1 MTHPFDFKG
10 ETNSPQHSADY
21 GGLAR
26 IPIRRRTH
34 TLLKSVRRV
43 GELQERFDFGKQRV
57 KRAAAERTAWP
68 EIVLAGSYPDFL
80 RRLALMALHRSGKVH
95 ASECCP
101 RCQQGNAA
109 MSEQY
114 KLRCFVC
121 HCEVEI
127 PTTVRSCVRCGTTF
141 EIDWES
147 EDQFRAD
154 FRKLTSSD
162 STSGYDPLLWQVRLF
177 ELFRANNVPKICD
190 LPTGMGKTS
199 VIHIW
204 LLALREQITTAS
216 AKLPTRLIY
225 VVDRRT
231 VVDQATEIASQARK
245 NCGLLGLPENWFTVS
260 TLRGQLADDREW
272 TADPARRAIIVGT
285 VDMIGS
291 RLLFSGYRSS
301 FKRRPLDAGM
311 LGQDSFLILDEA
323 HLSAPFEKLIRA
335 IGSEGP
341 FQSGQGMPMR
351 VLCMSATAN
360 STDPGRFKLEASD
373 LDGDCSANPILK
385 RYDAT
390 KSLQIQLVAEGKIQT
405 GILEATINL
414 ATGGSRIVV
423 FVRQPDEADEI
434 RKSIFKRNP
443 ALAVEVLTGTMR
455 GLERDR
461 LLETPVL
468 KRFLD
473 GEEKPEDQ
481 AGKQPAILI
490 CTSAGEVGF
499 DLNAD
504 HMVCDAAPLDSMI
517 QRLGR
522 VNRRGHG
529 KAFVRMLAEEKQEE
543 KAGGDKSKA
552 RKHTF
557 ESAVAATLLHL
568 KSLHKQDGSNGEGP
582 MTYNV
587 SPRSM
592 DCLRQSLST
601 AQFDASMAP
610 KPEIP
615 ELTDIL
621 LDAWSMT
628 TIYERMPGRPQ
639 VAPWLRG
646 VTSDEPQT
654 TIAWRAELDIDGFES
669 LEVDQI
675 EEWFDAHR
683 LLPHETLTV
692 PVSKAAQWVLDRW
705 ENLGPELQETLGKRA
720 CTIEDAGLTKITFKE
735 LIEKVRSDS
744 KRKKLSI
751 LSNAY
756 AIFPAAF
763 GGISRS
769 GMLDSAEPKTDHPDD
784 NAALA
789 HVDVGDEKT
798 GRFRLLQ
805 VGGEGAAEST
815 GLVTEPPTNTS
826 DLSRFSIEIPSSEAE
841 RKLLISLV
849 RKRQRAEFGSR
860 RQSLAEHVGLVE
872 FHAANIIRRLGGLE
886 QSSDVACALA
896 LAASWHDNG
905 KNREHWQR
913 AAGRKEGEEPVGKS
927 GGSMGRL
934 SGGYRHEFGSLC
946 EFQNE
951 FKGKVVDDVFD
962 LAMHL
967 IAAHHGRA
975 RPHFFKGGFDPCS
988 RSTSPEIAIHAVRRF
1003 GRLQRKYGRWRL
1015 AYLENLLRCADAMA
1029 STESN

>member
-1 MTHPFDFKG
+1 M
-10 ETNSPQHSADY
+10 
-21 GGLAR
+21 
-26 IPIRRRTH
+26 
-34 TLLKSVRRV
+34 
-43 GELQERFDFGKQRV
+43 
-57 KRAAAERTAWP
+57 
-68 EIVLAGSYPDFL
+68 
-80 RRLALMALHRSGKVH
+80 
-95 ASECCP
+95 
-101 RCQQGNAA
+101 
-109 MSEQY
+109 
-114 KLRCFVC
+114 
-121 HCEVEI
+121 
-127 PTTVRSCVRCGTTF
+127 
-141 EIDWES
+141 ES
-147 EDQFRAD
+147 EDQFRSD

-162 STSGYDPLLWQVRLF
+162 STNGHDPLLWQVRLF
-177 ELFRANNVPKICD
+177 DLFRANNVPKLCD

-204 LLALREQITTAS
+204 LLALREQITAGS

-245 NCGLLGLPENWFTVS
+245 NCCLLGLPENWLTVS

-272 TADPARRAIIVGT
+272 TADPARPAIIVGT

-311 LGQDSFLILDEA
+311 LGQDSLLILDEA

-351 VLCMSATAN
+351 VLCMSATVN

-385 RYDAT
+385 RYEAY
-390 KSLQIQLVAEGKIQT
+390 KSLRIQLVDKGKVAS
-405 GILEATINL
+405 GIVDATIAL
-414 ATGGSRIVV
+414 AIHGTRTAV
-423 FVRQPDEADEI
+423 FVRRPEDADEI
-434 RKSIFKRNP
+434 CKSLLKRNP

-461 LLETPVL
+461 LLETQVL

-473 GEEKPEDQ
+473 GEERREDQ
-481 AGKQPAILI
+481 TEKQSAILV

-529 KAFVRMLAEEKQEE
+529 KAFVTMFAENPQE
-543 KAGGDKSKA
+543 KAAGDKSKSKK
-552 RKHTF
+552 RSF
-557 ESAVAATLLHL
+557 ESAVAATLVHL
-568 KSLHKQDGSNGEGP
+568 KSLQRQSGGAGAAPTIYSVN
-582 MTYNV
+582 
-587 SPRSM
+587 PRSM
-592 DCLRQSLST
+592 DCLKQSLSP
-601 AQFDASMAP
+601 AQLDASMAP
-610 KPEIP
+610 SPEIP

-628 TIYERMPGRPQ
+628 TIYERMPGRPP

-646 VTSDEPQT
+646 VAADEPQT
-654 TIAWRAELDIDGFES
+654 TIAWRAELDIDGFE
-669 LEVDQI
+669 LLGVDQI

-705 ENLGPELQETLGKRA
+705 ENLDPELQESLGKRA
-720 CTIEDAGLTKITFKE
+720 CGIENAGLTKVAFKE
-735 LIEKVRSDS
+735 FIEKVRSDS
-744 KRKKLSI
+744 KGKKPSI
-751 LSNAY
+751 LSNANV
-756 AIFPAAF
+756 IFPAAF

-769 GMLDSAEPKTDHPDD
+769 GLLDSAAPMPDQPLSD
-784 NAALA
+784 INDVVA
-789 HVDVGDEKT
+789 HIDVADER
-798 GRFRLLQ
+798 GYRFRLLQ
-805 VGGEGAAEST
+805 VGDGEEVET
-815 GLVTEPPTNTS
+815 RGLVIEPPAERS
-826 DLSRFSIEIPSSEAE
+826 DLSRFTIEIPSSEAE

-849 RKRQRAEFGSR
+849 CKRQRPEFGSR
-860 RQSLAEHVGLVE
+860 RQSLAEHVGVVE

-886 QSSDVACALA
+886 QSSDVAHALA
-896 LAASWHDNG
+896 VAASWHDNG
-905 KNREHWQR
+905 KNREPWQR
-913 AAGRKEGEEPVGKS
+913 AAGRKEGEEPVGKT

-946 EFQNE
+946 EFQKA
-951 FKGKVVDDVFD
+951 FKGKVEDDVFD

-975 RPHFFKGGFDPCS
+975 RPHFFKGGFDPLS
-988 RSTSPEIAIHAVRRF
+988 RSTSPEIAIDAVRRF